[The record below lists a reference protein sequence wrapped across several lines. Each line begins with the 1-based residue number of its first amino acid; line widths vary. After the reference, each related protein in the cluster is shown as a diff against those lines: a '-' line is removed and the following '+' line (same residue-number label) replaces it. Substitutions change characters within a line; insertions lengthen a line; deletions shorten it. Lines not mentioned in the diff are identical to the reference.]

1 MPPARRLPA
10 ARRATRL
17 TALVT
22 AMLASLLTLGFPP
35 AAEARAGALH
45 GPDVS
50 SHQHPHGHGI
60 DWGRAK
66 TGGTDFA
73 FVKATEGRSYTNPY
87 FARDYASL
95 ASHDIVRGAYHFAR
109 PRGGGANARVQA
121 RYFVRTAGSLTGTGE
136 LPAVLDLETTGG
148 LRPAALIRWTH
159 AYLREVQ
166 RLTGRKPIVYTYP
179 SFWRTAMAD
188 THAFT
193 SYPLWIATYTGPAQL
208 VGGWDRYLFW
218 QHTDHASVP
227 GIATAVDSNVFA
239 GTRAQLLR
247 LANAVTAP
255 AAPTRLTARPA
266 TAGSRKVKVTWRA
279 ASAGGR
285 PDTYRVSVDGRRA
298 ATVTADGDTG
308 GWSTRLTPGTHTIAV
323 AAHNTAGLSAP
334 AQTTVSV
341 VVRPGPPTDLQV
353 ATAGL
358 RLTAAWAP
366 PAGDAGELT
375 GYRVRLDDRAPVT
388 LPATAT
394 SWTAKGLAT
403 GPHTLQVLAYN
414 RVGESRAITRSATVV
429 TKPGAPSHLALSV
442 HGTTVTSRW
451 DPPASTNGEL
461 LGYHVRIDDGAPVT
475 VPAGTTQYAAT
486 GLAAGPHTVTVS
498 AYNRVGD
505 SPAASAAAN
514 VIVKP
519 TAPMGLRTALVAG
532 SLTVAWDPPA
542 DPGGELTGYLV
553 RIDDAPA
560 VKVPATSTTRTFDG
574 LSPGEHRATVAAYNS
589 AGTSPAVATTVVVV
603 ATPGQPTSV
612 RVTTNHGSA
621 TLTWRPPADVGG
633 ELSGYLVWVDGG
645 NAVQVPSSLTTYTA
659 AGLSAGP
666 HVLEVAAYNAAGS
679 SHPVARSVD
688 VVLPATP
695 PTGLHAT
702 VRSTTSSSGHPG
714 SVTLTWRAPTG
725 PGGALDGYRLRID
738 GHAAIALGPTATT
751 YTTAALKPGRHKI
764 SVAAHNAAGDGAP
777 AAVTVDVPAMPALTL
792 AADAGHVRA
801 GDRVTLHGRLTHT
814 GAGTDAGTRV
824 CREQRV
830 GSRWRAEGC
839 ARPQAGRF
847 SFVLEPRARGVLRTR
862 VVLAATAGHYAAASP
877 TVRIRVR

>member
-10 ARRATRL
+10 TRL
-17 TALVT
+17 TTLVAVAL
-22 AMLASLLTLGFPP
+22 AALLTLTLPP
-35 AAEARAGALH
+35 AAHAQGGALR

-50 SHQHPHGHGI
+50 SHQHPYGHSI

-95 ASHDIVRGAYHFAR
+95 AAHGIIRGAYHFAR
-109 PRGGGANARVQA
+109 PGGGGTNARAQA
-121 RYFVRTAGSLTGTGE
+121 RYFVRTAGSLTGAGE

-148 LRPAALIRWTH
+148 LRPAALISWTR

-166 RLTGRKPIVYTYP
+166 RLTGRQPIVYTYP

-193 SYPLWIATYTGPAQL
+193 RYPLWIATYTGPAQL
-208 VGGWDRYLFW
+208 VGGWHRYLFW
-218 QHTDHASVP
+218 QHTDHASIP
-227 GIATAVDSNVFA
+227 GIATAVDGNVFA

-247 LANAVTAP
+247 LAHTVTAP
-255 AAPTRLTARPA
+255 AAPTRLTARPE
-266 TAGSRKVKVTWRA
+266 TAGSQKVDVTWRA
-279 ASAGGR
+279 AAAGGR
-285 PDTYRVSVDGRRA
+285 PDTYRVRVDGRQA
-298 ATVTADGDTG
+298 ATVNAGTSG
-308 GWSTRLTPGTHTIAV
+308 GTVAWSTRLAPGTHTIAV

-341 VVRPGPPTDLQV
+341 VVRPGPPTGLQV

-366 PAGDAGELT
+366 PVHDAGELT
-375 GYRVRLDDRAPVT
+375 GYRVRLDDKAPVT

-394 SWTAKGLAT
+394 SYTAKGLAT

-414 RVGESRAITRSATVV
+414 RIGESRAITRSATVV
-429 TKPGAPSHLALSV
+429 TKPGGPTHLSLSV
-442 HGTTVTSRW
+442 ADTTVTSRW
-451 DPPASTNGEL
+451 DPPTSAGGEL
-461 LGYHVRIDDGAPVT
+461 LGYHVRVDDGAPVT
-475 VPAGTTQYAAT
+475 VPASTTQYAAA
-486 GLAAGPHTVTVS
+486 GLAAGPHTVTVT

-505 SPAASAAAN
+505 SVAASAAAT
-514 VIVKP
+514 VIVTP
-519 TAPMGLRTALVAG
+519 TPPLGLRTALVAE

-542 DPGGELTGYLV
+542 ELGGELTGYLV
-553 RIDDAPA
+553 GIDDAPP

-574 LSPGEHRATVAAYNS
+574 LAPGAHRVTVAAYNS
-589 AGTSPAVATTVVVV
+589 AGTSRAVATTVVVV
-603 ATPGQPTSV
+603 IIPGAPTRVHATTS
-612 RVTTNHGSA
+612 HGSA
-621 TLTWRPPADVGG
+621 TLTWRPPTDNGG

-645 NAVQVPSSLTTYTA
+645 DAVPVPASMTTYTA
-659 AGLSAGP
+659 AGLRAGP

-679 SHPVARSVD
+679 SPPVAQRVN

-695 PTGLHAT
+695 PTELRAT
-702 VRSTTSSSGHPG
+702 VHPTRDSSGHPG
-714 SVTLTWRAPTG
+714 SVTVTWHDPLD

-738 GHAAIALGPTATT
+738 GHAAASLAPTATT
-751 YTTAALKPGRHKI
+751 YTTTALKPGRHTI
-764 SVAAHNAAGDGAP
+764 SVAAHNAAGSGAP
-777 AAVTVDVPAMPALTL
+777 ATVKVGVPATPALTL
-792 AADAGHVRA
+792 AADAGHVRV
-801 GDRVTLHGRLTHT
+801 GDRVTIHGTIT
-814 GAGTDAGTRV
+814 GIGSGTEAGIRV
-824 CREQRV
+824 CREQLA
-830 GSRWRAEGC
+830 GSRWHAEGC
-839 ARPQAGRF
+839 TRPHAGRF

-862 VVLAATAGHYAAASP
+862 VVVAATASHYAATSP